1 MKELNNLNPNE
12 YSIEGTHLNAVF
24 SMEPGAQYGDVNDAF
39 AIEADLPNIKG
50 GIICFESFEQLEEF
64 SEHLSHYVEEC
75 RRRRK

>member
-1 MKELNNLNPNE
+1 MKDQNIINPKE
-12 YSIEGTHLNAVF
+12 YNIDGEYLKASF
-24 SMEPGAQYGDVNDAF
+24 SMESGAEYGDVNDAF

-50 GIICFESFEQLEEF
+50 GVICFESFEQLEEF